1 MNSVLTLKQILVV
14 IVMLRPQK
22 AHSLFQCLS
31 QDGICLHAVQCN
43 YICLHHVTL
52 IYKFSVGG
60 P

>member
-1 MNSVLTLKQILVV
+1 MSEYDINEYIKSCINIL
-14 IVMLRPQK
+14 IIK

-31 QDGICLHAVQCN
+31 QEGICLHAVQCN